1 MELDDFI
8 DSFCNEV
15 RSVIA
20 QGMANA
26 DDYPYAE
33 FVFTDMVLAHM
44 SDVGLTENPQACHIS
59 TTIGN
64 QNIKLSGFSFNETM
78 TQLDL
83 FVTMYNSHSSATV
96 ADMNDVRSAIKSCQ
110 NFIIN
115 SRNGKIAS
123 LTNIS
128 SEARLLAK
136 SVNDAYV
143 LLEELRIFL
152 ITDSVV
158 KTRNFR
164 TVVIDNMSIKLEI
177 IDIERLYNHL
187 SAGKPTDELTINFS
201 QVNNGPLPCVYV
213 EDETDEYGYALTAIP
228 GETLRYIY
236 DKFGSRLVEANVRS
250 FLSETRKAN
259 AGMRD
264 TLLKYPDKFLAFN
277 NGVVIVADEAGF
289 VAGPDGGIGISWLK
303 GMQIVNGGQTTASIY
318 FYKKKNPGIDLTKVK
333 VAAKI
338 IILKSKD
345 DLKEEEMI
353 ENISRCANTQTAV
366 TQSDLYTNK
375 PFHIEL
381 EKLAMSTYR
390 PDGVSRWFYER
401 ADGSYK
407 TMLKKEG
414 TTPSKLKRLQN
425 VISPVSRKI
434 TKKELALYIHVWKC
448 KPFLACLG
456 PEKNFIKFMKDVSES
471 REIPNVDDFKKMIVN
486 AIIYRSA
493 KSIISRSF
501 ANYSPQITAY
511 TVSLL
516 SSKTHQKFDYSYVWK
531 RQEIS
536 SQLLSQIALWAKTV
550 DKLIRGKSEGLNKRY
565 EEYCKLESCWDLIRQ
580 HEFDELPPNIPEII
594 GN

>member
-1 MELDDFI
+1 MNLDEFI
-8 DSFCNEV
+8 KSFHDEI
-15 RSVIA
+15 RSTIA
-20 QGMANA
+20 QGLANT

-33 FVFTDMVLAHM
+33 FVFTEKVLVHM
-44 SDVGLTENPQACHIS
+44 ADIGLTESPQACHLS
-59 TTIGN
+59 TTIGS
-64 QNIKLSGFSFNETM
+64 QNIKLSGYSFNEAM
-78 TQLDL
+78 TQLDF
-83 FVTMYNSHSSATV
+83 FVTIYDSYTTATS
-96 ADMNDVRSAIKSCQ
+96 ADMNKIRSAMKSCQ

-115 SRNGKIAS
+115 SRNKKIID

-128 SEARLLAK
+128 SEARLLAM
-136 SVNDAYV
+136 SVNDVYTS
-143 LLEELRIFL
+143 LEELRIFV

-158 KTRNFR
+158 NNRNFQAL
-164 TVVIDNMSIKLEI
+164 TIDNMTVRLEI
-177 IDIERLYNHL
+177 MDIERLYNHL
-187 SAGKPTDELTINFS
+187 SAGKPTDELSINFT

-213 EDETDEYGYALTAIP
+213 EDETDEYGYALAAIP
-228 GETLRYIY
+228 GETLRFIY
-236 DKFGSRLVEANVRS
+236 DKYGSRLVEANVRS

-259 AGMRD
+259 AGMKD
-264 TLLKYPDKFLAFN
+264 TLVNCPDKFFAFN

-289 VAGPDGGIGISWLK
+289 TESSDGGIGISWLK

-318 FYKKKNPGIDLTKVK
+318 FYKKKNPRIDLTKVK

-366 TQSDLYTNK
+366 TQSDLFTNK
-375 PFHIEL
+375 PFHIGL

-414 TTPSKLKRLQN
+414 TTPAKLKKIQDS
-425 VISPVSRKI
+425 ISPVSRKI

-448 KPFLACLG
+448 KPFLASLG
-456 PEKNFIKFMKDVSES
+456 PEKNFIKFMKDGSDS
-471 REIPNVDDFKKMIVN
+471 KEIPNVDDFKKMVVN
-486 AIIYRSA
+486 AIVYRSA
-493 KSIISRSF
+493 KSAISRLF

-516 SSKTHQKFDYSYVWK
+516 SSKTNKKFDFGYVWNK
-531 RQEIS
+531 QEIS
-536 SQLLSQIALWAKTV
+536 SQLTSQISQWAKTV
-550 DKLIRGKSEGLNKRY
+550 DELIRLESGKANKRY
-565 EEYCKLESCWDLIRQ
+565 EEYCKLEECWNLISQNNFGEISR
-580 HEFDELPPNIPEII
+580 DIPEIK
-594 GN
+594 NN